1 MARALCPSLAV
12 AMPNRTKHA
21 DGDFAI
27 CDQLREVGQ
36 GDGNRSGVLPGGV
49 VIYAAG
55 SIAGGTL
62 AAMF

>member
-1 MARALCPSLAV
+1 
-12 AMPNRTKHA
+12 MPNRTKHA